1 MSHHF
6 KVFFATYLII
16 NILLKSLGNFCV
28 CLNHTIEF
36 VIASKNARCNGI
48 PNVI

>member
-6 KVFFATYLII
+6 KVFFSTYFII

-28 CLNHTIEF
+28 CSNHTIEF
-36 VIASKNARCNGI
+36 VIASKNERYNGI